1 MQGGII
7 WSAAPDGTGVWRL
20 TFPPGHPSG
29 PTEVGFLERDLQTGL
44 LRVLRDEEQRSGV
57 LYRYQQGDER
67 WGRIVYAG
75 TNPLVPW
82 TTIGQ
87 AGCGPTSLAIVLQYL
102 MNVRAENSSTAV
114 APPETASY
122 AATHGRGFTR
132 NERTGRLEAAGT
144 AGDPM
149 IRGIRRRWPGFEGS
163 KVNLNEAT
171 GLLREGKLIIFLCHG
186 CRGYR
191 NLPGR
196 RPPEVRYAG
205 HYMVLARVE
214 GTPGPDQPFY
224 VVDPA
229 RGNMHYIHRS
239 ELRQHAAGF
248 WWVYH
253 QGEPEARVCQ

>member
-1 MQGGII
+1 
-7 WSAAPDGTGVWRL
+7 
-20 TFPPGHPSG
+20 
-29 PTEVGFLERDLQTGL
+29 
-44 LRVLRDEEQRSGV
+44 
-57 LYRYQQGDER
+57 
-67 WGRIVYAG
+67 
-75 TNPLVPW
+75 
-82 TTIGQ
+82 
-87 AGCGPTSLAIVLQYL
+87 
-102 MNVRAENSSTAV
+102 
-114 APPETASY
+114 
-122 AATHGRGFTR
+122 
-132 NERTGRLEAAGT
+132 
-144 AGDPM
+144 M